1 MSKRSV
7 LIKFYNELPS
17 YVYDHIET
25 AYTGESINTQI
36 GYCIDIKTFFEFLL
50 KTKLTNIEDIS
61 QITTKHLEQ
70 VTIRDL
76 TSYRGYLSEYESE
89 YLSASGKVIKIIR
102 KNSAFGIN
110 RKLSGIRGLFSY
122 LYKHDLISQN
132 VTDKL
137 DFQKLHQKI
146 KKPLTTQET
155 LKFLDVLY
163 NGENYYDGRELTEY
177 TRRRQRDIALFITY
191 LGTGCRVSELLNL
204 NINDVDFDNFSFIV
218 TRKGGDQQEIF
229 MPVKVHEELD
239 NYFSER
245 LKYENIKD
253 TDALFI
259 NRQGKR
265 MTVAGVE
272 KLLKKYFFTVG
283 VTNADKTRPH
293 ALRRTFAC
301 NLLADGIDI
310 KMVADLMGHKNI
322 DVTHKYYAQYTS
334 RKRKEIMQDFKVVD
348 ENRD

>member
-1 MSKRSV
+1 MSKRTT
-7 LIKFYNELPS
+7 LLQFYNTLPEF
-17 YVYDHIET
+17 VYDHIET
-25 AYTGESINTQI
+25 AYTGESVNTQV
-36 GYCIDIKTFFEFLL
+36 GYCIDIKTFLEFLQ
-50 KTKLTNIEDIS
+50 KTKFPEVENLADFTYA
-61 QITTKHLEQ
+61 QLEK
-70 VTIRDL
+70 VNIRDL
-76 TSYRGYLSEYESE
+76 TAYRGYLAEYETQ
-89 YLSASGKVIKIIR
+89 YMSATGKVVKVTR
-102 KNSAFGIN
+102 RNSAFGIN

-163 NGENYYDGRELTEY
+163 NGENYFEGRNLSEY
-177 TRRRQRDIALFITY
+177 NRRRQRDIALFVTY

-204 NINDVDFDNFSFIV
+204 NLSDIDFDNFSFIV

-239 NYFSER
+239 TYFAER
-245 LKYENIKD
+245 LEYENLKD
-253 TDALFI
+253 PEALFV

-272 KLLKKYFFTVG
+272 KILKNYFHTVG
-283 VTNADKTRPH
+283 VTHPDKTRPH

-310 KMVADLMGHKNI
+310 KMVAELMGHKNI
-322 DVTHKYYAQYTS
+322 DVTHRYYAQYTS
-334 RKRKEIMQDFKVVD
+334 RKRKEIMRDFNVVD